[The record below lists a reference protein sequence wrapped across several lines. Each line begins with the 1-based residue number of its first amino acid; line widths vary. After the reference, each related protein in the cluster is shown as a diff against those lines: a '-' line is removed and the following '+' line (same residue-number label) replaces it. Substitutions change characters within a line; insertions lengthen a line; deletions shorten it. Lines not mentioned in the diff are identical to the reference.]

1 MSFVTLLV
9 VAAAIVGAHGATPD
23 EAFAGH
29 QAPAGLQATRCL
41 NTSVSNDETIGLHGA
56 SHAGTRSA
64 LHIVAGP
71 PLTPPGTIPVSY
83 HVSPTA
89 NDTTSTKI
97 ADDKT
102 TSYNKTT
109 NQMTRSANPNPPPL
123 HPIGGCRVDT
133 SAGTTAENTEAEAK
147 NNNKATAQPC
157 VRPGEPAKNHVVG
170 GALLAPARVTPAA
183 LGVDT
188 IETPGPRPSTPVIDT
203 KSIADTGAAVAT
215 GGRPPGAPPDIMTPV
230 RPPLTR
236 TTARAPRHLQ
246 NHHEVPPPG
255 DLVTTNN
262 TAKNVEQGGFTLLS
276 SARDDVGKEDE
287 VRLRS
292 SDSCALSYSTLTP
305 NLKRLRR
312 K

>member
-1 MSFVTLLV
+1 MSFGTLLV

-23 EAFAGH
+23 EAFAGR
-29 QAPAGLQATRCL
+29 QASTSLQATRCL
-41 NTSVSNDETIGLHGA
+41 NTSVSNETIGLAGA
-56 SHAGTRSA
+56 SSHAGTRSA

-71 PLTPPGTIPVSY
+71 LTPPGTIPVSY
-83 HVSPTA
+83 RVSPTV

-102 TSYNKTT
+102 TSYNKT

-133 SAGTTAENTEAEAK
+133 SAGTTAENTEAEDK
-147 NNNKATAQPC
+147 NNNKTTAQPC

-170 GALLAPARVTPAA
+170 GALLAPARVTPAV

-188 IETPGPRPSTPVIDT
+188 TQDAVETPGSPPSPPVIDT

-215 GGRPPGAPPDIMTPV
+215 GGRPPGVSPDIMTPV
-230 RPPLTR
+230 RPPWTR
-236 TTARAPRHLQ
+236 TTRALLRHLR
-246 NHHEVPPPG
+246 NYHEVPPPG

-262 TAKNVEQGGFTLLS
+262 TAKNVGQGGSTLLSS

-287 VRLRS
+287 VSLGRTH
-292 SDSCALSYSTLTP
+292 AL
-305 NLKRLRR
+305 
-312 K
+312 